1 MKEDTDYCKVTAI
14 IRCGMLE
21 KVEQRLKEIGVPGVS
36 VTQVKGY
43 GEYTNFYTRDWMST
57 HARVEIFTYAR
68 LAENIAHAV
77 MEAAHTGV
85 EGDGIVAVLP
95 VHQVFRIRTRELL
108 RPDAAPR

>member
-57 HARVEIFTYAR
+57 HARVEIFTFAS
-68 LAENIAHAV
+68 LADSIVQAV
-77 MEAAHTGV
+77 MDAAHTGV
-85 EGDGIVAVLP
+85 EGDGMVAVLP
-95 VHQVFRIRTRELL
+95 VSKVYRIRQRAEV
-108 RPDAAPR
+108 RPDEL